1 MSLTLRFGSPA
12 TSWLTQASLLL
23 KLWHSCPVLGELES
37 SHVISIQFTRALS
50 LASQI
55 HWRIHD
61 SSLMFAHASFS
72 MFSLNKIIA
81 HPAACSPFTVP
92 AGFHMGVPDT
102 QGSSAQT
109 LVRRWKPRS
118 LRLCLAHWAVRCIM
132 KQYWKILKEGWCWDN
147 YLDIISIYNDI
158 TKSGPALYDQV
169 LWRRDQGF
177 ESSAI
182 AGIYLASLLILP
194 RAK

>member
-23 KLWHSCPVLGELES
+23 KLWHSCPVFGELES

-81 HPAACSPFTVP
+81 HPAAGIPWISHGCSGHTRQLCPNLGAPVKTQIAASMSGTLGSTVY
-92 AGFHMGVPDT
+92 HET
-102 QGSSAQT
+102 
-109 LVRRWKPRS
+109 
-118 LRLCLAHWAVRCIM
+118 
-132 KQYWKILKEGWCWDN
+132 ILK
-147 YLDIISIYNDI
+147 DIERMM
-158 TKSGPALYDQV
+158 V
-169 LWRRDQGF
+169 LG
-177 ESSAI
+177 
-182 AGIYLASLLILP
+182 
-194 RAK
+194 

>member
-23 KLWHSCPVLGELES
+23 KLWHSCPVFGELES

-72 MFSLNKIIA
+72 MCSLNKIIA
-81 HPAACSPFTVP
+81 HPAAGIPWISHGCSGHTRQLCPNLG
-92 AGFHMGVPDT
+92 A
-102 QGSSAQT
+102 
-109 LVRRWKPRS
+109 WKPRS

-132 KQYWKILKEGWCWDN
+132 KQYWKILKEWWCWDN
-147 YLDIISIYNDI
+147 YLDIISIYI
-158 TKSGPALYDQV
+158 M
-169 LWRRDQGF
+169 
-177 ESSAI
+177 I
-182 AGIYLASLLILP
+182 
-194 RAK
+194 